1 MMIKKLARIAVVLV
15 LAGALVPAVSASG
28 PLPLAGHT
36 IAVDPGHGGPGDV
49 GSTVCAELSGSDAYL
64 EKNVNLD
71 IALRLEALLR
81 AQGAEVYLT
90 RTTDVGPSNHERAD
104 GINGSNAEVLVVLH
118 LNGWDDPTL
127 DGLYVLF
134 GKARKDKAFAQ
145 AMHDAMWANPA
156 LVATQ
161 DEFVDFDVWQLA
173 AGVMI
178 WVDIPSALTES
189 VFISN
194 TWECT
199 QLQAGTRQDE
209 IAQAIYEGLEA
220 WFSEPQ
226 PPGPGKGR

>member
-1 MMIKKLARIAVVLV
+1 MIKRTVLCALILFLAC
-15 LAGALVPAVSASG
+15 ALVPAVGASD

-36 IAVDPGHGGPGDV
+36 IALDPGHGGPDDA
-49 GSTVCAELSGSDAYL
+49 GSTVCAEWTGLDAYL

-90 RTTDVGPSNHERAD
+90 RTTDAGPSNHERAD
-104 GINGSNAEVLVVLH
+104 GINASGAEVLVTLH

-127 DGLYVLF
+127 DGLYVLY

-145 AMHDAMWANPA
+145 VMHDVMWANPA
-156 LVATQ
+156 LTATQ
-161 DEFVDFDVWQLA
+161 DEFVDFGVRQLA

-178 WVDIPSALTES
+178 WVEVPSALTES
-189 VFISN
+189 VFVSN
-194 TWECT
+194 TWECG

-209 IAQAIYEGLEA
+209 IAQAILEGLEA
-220 WFSEPQ
+220 WFGAPQ
-226 PPGPGKGR
+226 PPKPGKGR